1 MVLDE
6 ICSRTNFSFNIL
18 LHPTTKNT
26 CWILLKSFII
36 QHLISNTILNVAF
49 NVFKRTNVYSNVFIK
64 YNKKWSYSIS
74 SQFYSAS
81 ILNSSDGLQPF
92 TPEICFGSSHFLSPF
107 WSILLFSHDEVF
119 HNLNWQSLVRPSQ
132 LHPCTSPFW
141 K

>member
-18 LHPTTKNT
+18 LHPTTKKT
-26 CWILLKSFII
+26 CWILLKSFTI

-49 NVFKRTNVYSNVFIK
+49 NVFKRSNVYSNVFIK

-74 SQFYSAS
+74 SQFYSAN
-81 ILNSSDGLQPF
+81 ILNSSDSLQPF
-92 TPEICFGSSHFLSPF
+92 TPEICFGSSHFLSSF

-119 HNLNWQSLVRPSQ
+119 HNLNWQALVRPSQ

>member
-49 NVFKRTNVYSNVFIK
+49 NVFK
-64 YNKKWSYSIS
+64 KWSYSIS
-74 SQFYSAS
+74 SQFYSAN

-107 WSILLFSHDEVF
+107 WSILLFSHNEVF